1 MACFPERA
9 VVPPRLQASVSVEVV
24 MVCMQSG
31 WERTA
36 RHVPRFPPP
45 LETFSPSSIRLAL
58 HFLSPSES
66 RNKNAFR
73 IVAKTFRSFLLTLV
87 HVSD

>member
-1 MACFPERA
+1 MARFPERA
-9 VVPPRLQASVSVEVV
+9 VVPPCLQASVSVEVV

-31 WERTA
+31 WERIA

-45 LETFSPSSIRLAL
+45 LETFSPSTIRLAL

-66 RNKNAFR
+66 RNKNAFH
-73 IVAKTFRSFLLTLV
+73 IVAKTFSFLSL
-87 HVSD
+87 